1 MILKKGEY
9 MNALKEAINYY
20 IQLINEE
27 KNKKKLLSAKT
38 DFHLLEELVQ
48 KVNDNPDLRIEV
60 FLTDGTRLLLKTY
73 QKKEVS
79 QLINGDYEEI
89 K

>member
-1 MILKKGEY
+1 
-9 MNALKEAINYY
+9 MNAFKEARNYY
-20 IQLINEE
+20 KQLKNEE

-38 DFHLLEELVQ
+38 DFYLLEELIQ
-48 KVNDNPDLRIEV
+48 KINDNPDLRIEV

>member
-1 MILKKGEY
+1 MDALKK
-9 MNALKEAINYY
+9 AINYY
-20 IQLINEE
+20 KQLINEE

-60 FLTDGTRLLLKTY
+60 FLTDGTRLLIKTY

>member
-1 MILKKGEY
+1 
-9 MNALKEAINYY
+9 MNAFKEVINYY
-20 IQLINEE
+20 KQLKNYYKQLKNEE

-73 QKKEVS
+73 KKKEVS

>member
-1 MILKKGEY
+1 MS
-9 MNALKEAINYY
+9 AFKEAREFYKN
-20 IQLINEE
+20 LKREE
-27 KNKKKLLSAKT
+27 KNKKQLLSAKT

-48 KVNDNPDLRIEV
+48 KVNENPDLRIEV

-73 QKKEVS
+73 QKKEIAN
-79 QLINGDYEEI
+79 LINGDYEEI

>member
-1 MILKKGEY
+1 
-9 MNALKEAINYY
+9 MNAWKEARNYY
-20 IQLINEE
+20 KQLKNEE
-27 KNKKKLLSAKT
+27 RNRKQLLSAKT
-38 DFHLLEELVQ
+38 DFHLLEELIQ

-79 QLINGDYEEI
+79 QLINGDYIEV